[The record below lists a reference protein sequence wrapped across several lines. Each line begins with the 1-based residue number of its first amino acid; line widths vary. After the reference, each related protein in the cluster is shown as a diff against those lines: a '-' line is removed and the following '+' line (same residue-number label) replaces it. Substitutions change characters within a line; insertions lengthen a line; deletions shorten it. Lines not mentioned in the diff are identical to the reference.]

1 MAAPSSTSID
11 PPVCSGQSSGT
22 VIARARSAR
31 GNLVPHTRDCFAP
44 LAMTNLEVFVKVAPF
59 GIHAVDEIDLLATG
73 TGLDLLLAG
82 NGGVRVIRDDI
93 VHESK
98 SRSDWIRLSD
108 VMPALV
114 AGIHVF

>member
-59 GIHAVDEIDLLATG
+59 GIHAVDEIDLL
-73 TGLDLLLAG
+73 LAG

-98 SRSDWIRLSD
+98 SRSDWIRLSA

-114 AGIHVF
+114 AGIHVFTALRC